1 MTARELD
8 LQAYFDR
15 IGYHGAVVADSVVL
29 RQLHWLHV
37 SSIPFENLDV
47 LLGRPIHLDTP
58 ALAAKL
64 VTAKRG
70 GYCFE
75 QNGLFLAVLRAIGFT
90 ANAFAARVWFAR
102 QDANVP
108 PRSHML
114 LRVEC
119 PDGSYLCDV
128 GFGGLTPVQPLAWQM
143 DIEQPTSHETY
154 RLVPDAVP
162 GELAL
167 QARLEG
173 DWAPLYSFLP
183 QTAAPADFDVANWYV
198 STHPGSFFTQ
208 AIIATRPFAEGRH
221 ILQDR
226 KVTVRDRGRSDQVT
240 ALTGPADLRT
250 TLLESYGLA
259 LDTAEL
265 SALWARLTPQ
275 PGTLEV

>member
-1 MTARELD
+1 MPDHELD

-15 IGYHGAVVADSVVL
+15 IGYQGAVAANAAVL
-29 RQLHWLHV
+29 QQLHWLHV

-47 LLGRPIHLDTP
+47 LLGRPILLDTS

-90 ANAFAARVWFAR
+90 ADAFAARVWQGR
-102 QDANVP
+102 QDASVP

-114 LRVEC
+114 LRVDC

-128 GFGGLTPVQPLAWQM
+128 GFGGLTPVQPLSWQM
-143 DIEQPTSHETY
+143 EIEQPTSHETY
-154 RLVPDAVP
+154 RLVPDAVA

-167 QARLEG
+167 QARIEG
-173 DWAPLYSFLP
+173 DWAMLYSFLP

-226 KVTVRDRGRSDQVT
+226 KVTVRDRDRSDQVT
-240 ALTGPADLRT
+240 ALTGLADLRT
-250 TLLESYGLA
+250 TLLDSYGLA
-259 LDTAEL
+259 LGTAEL
-265 SALWARLTPQ
+265 GALWARLAPQ
-275 PGTLEV
+275 SGV